1 MPEIELEK
9 GLTFYWSHESEF
21 ERREIPVEKQVAI
34 AYEAGLQAGRYE
46 LSQRVSKTFKPDHS
60 GGEWA

>member
-1 MPEIELEK
+1 MSDIELEK

-46 LSQRVSKTFKPDHS
+46 LCKRMTIAFKPEYDDKR
-60 GGEWA
+60 